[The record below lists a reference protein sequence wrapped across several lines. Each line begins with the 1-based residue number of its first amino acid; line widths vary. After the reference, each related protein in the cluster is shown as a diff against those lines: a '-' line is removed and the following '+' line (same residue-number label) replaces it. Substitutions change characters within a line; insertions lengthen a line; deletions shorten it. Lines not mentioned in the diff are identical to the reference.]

1 MKDLVLYS
9 PPLAQLLKI
18 NALHY
23 SASPRLFLCSLQKP
37 SEKQTATCSFPAL
50 WKIHFYPWSPDIS
63 GTSETHLQHWLF
75 LVSLHL
81 YLEGEIAHASGS
93 IILSIFAGSQGG
105 HEERKLVAHV
115 IPHLFPGA
123 SDPAQAHVPN
133 IQGQSRKPG

>member
-37 SEKQTATCSFPAL
+37 SEKQTATCS
-50 WKIHFYPWSPDIS
+50 YSWSPDIS
-63 GTSETHLQHWLF
+63 ETSETHLQHWLF

-81 YLEGEIAHASGS
+81 YLEGEIAHASGN
-93 IILSIFAGSQGG
+93 IILVIFAGSQGG

-115 IPHLFPGA
+115 TLHLFPGA
-123 SDPAQAHVPN
+123 SDLAQVHVPN
-133 IQGQSRKPG
+133 IQGQSRRPG